1 MRNFFYLFLVGM
13 ITFSCSE
20 DSESIKV
27 EQEMEWA
34 AVISYCPFI
43 HSTKE
48 TQYCITEETYNRLKE
63 VIETTPS
70 YLRCDPVEFK
80 TIGGETISGTLEK
93 VKAGM
98 DACWLAEEI

>member
-1 MRNFFYLFLVGM
+1 MKKNIYVLLVVTLIFG
-13 ITFSCSE
+13 CSE

-80 TIGGETISGTLEK
+80 TISGKTISGTLEK

-98 DACWLAEEI
+98 GTCWLAEE